1 MGGNS
6 CLTNVKLS
14 HTQILSGNIQGTKM
28 TSISANLA
36 DGIVR
41 MTRTG
46 KFGCKHGFKE

>member
-1 MGGNS
+1 
-6 CLTNVKLS
+6 
-14 HTQILSGNIQGTKM
+14 M